1 MFWIET
7 IFCLVVVT
15 FSALSQFYQ
24 QKQADETYGK
34 WTAAY
39 YDISENDLSELKLNP
54 LFETVGAQT
63 IEGTLV
69 QKNTQTIES
78 SGPDEGVEIEQQFGS
93 IGIADPSFFEM
104 AGLKLKTGHLPQNE
118 NEIAMEAAVLDGMGI
133 SYETGQP
140 IELTIRKENPDDRND
155 FEEITA

>member
-1 MFWIET
+1 MNQTKGYFSSNKKLVRKFSRMFWIET
-7 IFCLVVVT
+7 LFCLVVVT

-24 QKQADETYGK
+24 QKQADETYGR

-69 QKNTQTIES
+69 QKKHKPSKAADQTKR
-78 SGPDEGVEIEQQFGS
+78 
-93 IGIADPSFFEM
+93 
-104 AGLKLKTGHLPQNE
+104 LKSNSNSDRLELRILPFLKWRG
-118 NEIAMEAAVLDGMGI
+118 
-133 SYETGQP
+133 
-140 IELTIRKENPDDRND
+140 
-155 FEEITA
+155 